1 MNKILKYAAIAGILS
16 IAMTMPLIM
25 LEVFKSSV
33 MLSSGLIAIYILAY
47 LLDLALYAVFIWGF
61 KVIGEKTQNT
71 LLTISSYLLIIFSI
85 VLYGYIILIP
95 LIPSLD
101 KFLILISVLYLLFYG
116 VLSLLAGIAIL
127 KLKGRL
133 GPIAT
138 ATGILSIITGASFLT
153 IILSAIGILTM
164 MPAYVLEIILLF
176 KASKAFD
183 GQTISSQKKQLKKQ
197 SKKR

>member
-1 MNKILKYAAIAGILS
+1 MDKTLKYAAIAGILS
-16 IAMTMPLIM
+16 IAMTMPLII

-33 MLSSGLIAIYILAY
+33 MLNTSLIAIYILAY
-47 LLDLALYAVFIWGF
+47 LLDLAFYAIFIWGF

-71 LLTISSYLLIIFSI
+71 LLTISSYILIISSI
-85 VLYGYIILIP
+85 ALYGYIILTI
-95 LIPSLD
+95 LIPSLN

-127 KLKGRL
+127 KLKDRL
-133 GPIAT
+133 GSIAT

-153 IILSAIGILTM
+153 MVLSVIGLLTL

-176 KASKAFD
+176 RAAKAFD
-183 GQTISSQKKQLKKQ
+183 GQKISSQKKPLKKQ
-197 SKKR
+197 AKKR